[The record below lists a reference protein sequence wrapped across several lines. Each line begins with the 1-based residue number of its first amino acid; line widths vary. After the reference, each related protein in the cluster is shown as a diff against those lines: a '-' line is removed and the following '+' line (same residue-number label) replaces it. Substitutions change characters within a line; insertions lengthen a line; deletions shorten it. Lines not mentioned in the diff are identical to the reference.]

1 LIAAQDAF
9 QVKRQIFYVT
19 LGGFDTHRDQLKQ
32 HPTLL
37 FQLDEGMALFYQAL
51 EALGMENQVTTF
63 TTSEFG
69 RTLARNG
76 DGTDHGWGSHHWVMG
91 GAVKGQTLYGQ
102 LPALEI
108 NSDDDLGRGR
118 IIPQLSFDQYA
129 ATLGKWFGLPAE
141 DLSGIFPNLKNFAM
155 RDLGFMH

>member
-1 LIAAQDAF
+1 
-9 QVKRQIFYVT
+9 
-19 LGGFDTHRDQLKQ
+19 
-32 HPTLL
+32 
-37 FQLDEGMALFYQAL
+37 FYQAL

-91 GAVKGQTLYGQ
+91 GAVNGQALYGQ
-102 LPALEI
+102 FPTLEI

-129 ATLGKWFGLPAE
+129 ATLGKWFGLSAD
-141 DLSGIFPNLKNFAM
+141 DLGHIFPNLINFNAS
-155 RDLGFMH
+155 DLGFMR